1 MAVTFNHSG
10 IVVSDL
16 DRSLKFYCEG
26 LGLHASLIVDGE
38 GAELSQWL
46 GYPDVKVRAAFVSGI
61 DGTSVEII
69 EYKNPKAG
77 TRTSADMHKRAAI
90 GASHLA
96 FIVDDIEATWN
107 KLLSMGGTAL
117 NPPVSVG
124 DKVKGLYM
132 QDPDGIWVEL
142 DEDKG
147 HQDFAFRIIQNTGFA
162 PAEPP
167 SLKTTL

>member
-26 LGLHASLIVDGE
+26 LGLHASLIVEGE

-46 GYPDVKVRAAFVSGI
+46 GYPNVKVRAAFVSGI
-61 DGTSVEII
+61 DGTSIEII
-69 EYKNPKAG
+69 EYKNPKAA
-77 TRTSADMHKRAAI
+77 TRSAEDMHKRAAI

-96 FIVDDIEATWN
+96 FIVEDIDKTWK
-107 KLLSMGGTAL
+107 KLISMGGKKL
-117 NPPVSVG
+117 NPPVNVG

-142 DEDKG
+142 DEDKT

-162 PAEPP
+162 PALPAP
-167 SLKTTL
+167 TKTTL